1 MPTLAPSGISVR
13 LGAGRVNSVD
23 QPQCLWRN
31 APRHRRERARQECLL
46 TSPAPC
52 LQTLAMTTEPEALMA
67 VVERLTERFP
77 DQHRSA
83 IEAVVAEEHG
93 LLDDGPIRDF
103 IPVLV
108 ERAAKIRLSRP

>member
-1 MPTLAPSGISVR
+1 MSIALTSH
-13 LGAGRVNSVD
+13 
-23 QPQCLWRN
+23 N
-31 APRHRRERARQECLL
+31 ACGEMHRGTRRERARQECLL
-46 TSPAPC
+46 TSTAPC

-83 IEAVVAEEHG
+83 IEDVVAEEHG